1 MQKSNLLIP
10 VILCGGSGSRLW
22 PLSRQSYPKQ
32 FLDLNI
38 NINSD
43 KSLLQLTQERVFN
56 LENIKPPIVICNE
69 EHRFI
74 VAEQMREIGVNPSAI
89 ILEKEGKNTA
99 PAISIAALK
108 ALELDKN
115 PILLILSSD
124 HLIQNKNNFVRS
136 INSAIDLAKKGRLV
150 TFGVVPTSPETG
162 YGYIKSKNPLNIETL
177 QGEEINKFLEK
188 PDLELAK
195 KFYKDKRYSWNSG
208 MFVFSA
214 KTIIGEL
221 QKLAPE
227 IFYSCESAISNTT
240 KDLFFQRI
248 DEKAIANCPS
258 ISIDVAIMEK
268 TTLGSVVPLNA
279 GWSDIGTWNSLWE
292 SQKKDNK
299 GNLLKGNVLLK
310 DVKNSFFWSE
320 SRLVVGIGVQNLV
333 AVETDD
339 AILIMNRN
347 KSQEIK
353 NLVSL
358 MKNKG
363 LVEAS
368 THKRGYRPW
377 GSYLSIA
384 NGENWLV
391 KLIEVNP
398 RASLSLQKHKFRAE
412 HWIVVKG
419 TAKVR
424 IEDEN
429 IILKENQST
438 FIPLGA
444 LHQLSN
450 PKKSM
455 LKIIEVQSGSILS
468 EEDIERFDDIYGR
481 VLK

>member
-1 MQKSNLLIP
+1 MQKSNQLIP

-32 FLDLNI
+32 FLNLI
-38 NINSD
+38 NKN
-43 KSLLQLTQERVFN
+43 KSLLQMTQERVLN

-89 ILEKEGKNTA
+89 ILEKEAKNTA
-99 PAISIAALK
+99 PAISLATFK
-108 ALELDKN
+108 ALELEKN
-115 PILLILSSD
+115 PTLLVLSSD
-124 HLIQNKNNFVRS
+124 HLIQDNHNFIRS
-136 INSAIDLAKKGRLV
+136 INSALDLVKKGRLI
-150 TFGVVPTSPETG
+150 TFGVLPTSPETG
-162 YGYIKSKNPLNIETL
+162 YGYIQSKNPLNVKTL
-177 QGEEINKFLEK
+177 NGEEITKFLEK
-188 PDLELAK
+188 PDLEQAK
-195 KFYKDKRYSWNSG
+195 NFLSDKRYSWNSG
-208 MFVFSA
+208 IFVFSA
-214 KTIIGEL
+214 KAMIGEL

-227 IFYSCESAISNTT
+227 IYYPSKSAIKNAT

-248 DEKAIANCPS
+248 DEKAMSNCPS

-268 TTLGSVVPLNA
+268 TKLGSVVPLDA
-279 GWSDIGTWNSLWE
+279 QWSDIGSWNSLWE
-292 SQKKDNK
+292 SQDKDNE
-299 GNLLKGNVLLK
+299 GNLLQGNVLLK
-310 DVKNSFFWSE
+310 DVKNSIFRSE
-320 SRLVVGIGVQNLV
+320 GRLFVGMGVQNLV

-339 AILIMNRN
+339 AILVMNRD
-347 KSQEIK
+347 KSQKIK

-368 THKRGYRPW
+368 THKRGHRPW
-377 GSYLSIA
+377 GNYLAIA

-398 RASLSLQKHKFRAE
+398 GASLSLQKHKFRVE

-419 TAKVR
+419 TAKIR
-424 IEDEN
+424 IGDKN
-429 IILKENQST
+429 TILKENQST

-450 PKKSM
+450 PEKST

-481 VLK
+481 VSR

>member
-1 MQKSNLLIP
+1 MSINTKILP
-10 VILCGGSGSRLW
+10 VLLCGGSGSRLW

-38 NINSD
+38 NSN
-43 KSLLQLTQERVFN
+43 KSLLQLTQERVSN

-177 QGEEINKFLEK
+177 KGEEINKFLEK

-195 KFYKDKRYSWNSG
+195 KFLKDKRYSWNSG

-227 IFYSCESAISNTT
+227 IFYSCKSAISNTT
-240 KDLFFQRI
+240 RDLFFQRI
-248 DEKAIANCPS
+248 DEKIMANCPS
-258 ISIDVAIMEK
+258 ISVDVAIMEK

-292 SQKKDNK
+292 SQKKDNE
-299 GNLLKGNVLLK
+299 GNLLQGNVLLK
-310 DVKNSFFWSE
+310 DVKDSFFWSE
-320 SRLVVGIGVQNLV
+320 GRLVVGMGVQNLV

-377 GSYLSIA
+377 GSYLSIS

-398 RASLSLQKHKFRAE
+398 GASLSLQKHKFRAE

-429 IILKENQST
+429 FILKENQST

-455 LKIIEVQSGSILS
+455 LKIIEVQSGSVLS

>member
-1 MQKSNLLIP
+1 MQTSNLLIP

-38 NINSD
+38 YSN
-43 KSLLQLTQERVFN
+43 KSLLQLTQERVSN

-74 VAEQMREIGVNPSAI
+74 VAEQMREIGINPSAI

-124 HLIQNKNNFVRS
+124 HLIQNKNNFLKS

-162 YGYIKSKNPLNIETL
+162 YGYIESKNELNIKTFK
-177 QGEEINKFLEK
+177 GEEINKFLEK
-188 PDLELAK
+188 PDIELAK
-195 KFYKDKRYSWNSG
+195 KFLRDKRYSWNSG
-208 MFVFSA
+208 IFVFSA

-221 QKLAPE
+221 QNIAPE
-227 IFYSCESAISNTT
+227 IYSSCESAISNATR
-240 KDLFFQRI
+240 DLFFQRI
-248 DEKAIANCPS
+248 DEKAMANCPS

-268 TTLGSVVPLNA
+268 TKLGSVVPLDA
-279 GWSDIGTWNSLWE
+279 EWSDIGTWNSLWE
-292 SQKKDNK
+292 SQNKDEE
-299 GNLLKGNVLLK
+299 GNLLHGNVLLK

-320 SRLVVGIGVQNLV
+320 GRLVVGMGVKNLV

-339 AILIMNRN
+339 AILIMHKN

-398 RASLSLQKHKFRAE
+398 GASLSLQRHKFRVE

-424 IEDEN
+424 IEDK
-429 IILKENQST
+429 ITILKENQST

-450 PKKSM
+450 PKKSI
-455 LKIIEVQSGSILS
+455 LKIIEVQSGSVLS